1 MNHPCRDFRIVLEGR
16 LDGRAAPERLGELA
30 FRSMID
36 EHLFTCAECRALLD
50 AEEAL
55 ESLLASLPE
64 PRLAPAVRARVLAR
78 LRLAREDDR
87 LDRLL
92 DVASDEMAPAG
103 LAEGVLA
110 ALARERED
118 LRVANSGAASSGV
131 ARSRVVANDEERLD
145 QLLDLDVVHTPVGL
159 AQRTLGALRVER
171 AADALVPRADVDR
184 RPLSVVRRRALVR
197 VLAFSAAA
205 AAFVAFLWFVRPER
219 TESTRGTTEFVQEP
233 PRPTAPGDV
242 PSDGAGG
249 APNASPRLVPG
260 GEQVV
265 AQNAAPV
272 SDEVLEALDVLEN
285 WDVLVAGDGET
296 LLTSLPTADEALLA
310 VLENEG

>member
-1 MNHPCRDFRIVLEGR
+1 MNQPCRDFRIVLEGR

-30 FRSMID
+30 FPSIFH
-36 EHLFTCAECRALLD
+36 EHLFTCTECRALLD

-110 ALARERED
+110 ALAREREA
-118 LRVANSGAASSGV
+118 LRAANRGVASSGV

-145 QLLDLDVVHTPVGL
+145 RLLELDVVHTPVGL

-205 AAFVAFLWFVRPER
+205 AALVAFLWFVRPER

-249 APNASPRLVPG
+249 APNASP
-260 GEQVV
+260 
-265 AQNAAPV
+265 V